1 MWGKVY
7 IGDSRR
13 MREVEDESV
22 DLVVTSPPYWH
33 IKDYGQAGQ
42 IGYGQSLHEYL
53 RGLYAVWSEC
63 ARALRPGAR
72 LCINIG
78 DQFARSAI
86 YGRYKVIP
94 IHAEFIAQCERIGLD
109 FMGSIIW
116 QKKTT
121 MNTTGGAAVMG
132 SYPYPPNGIVELDY
146 EFILLFKK
154 PGPGK
159 TVSKE
164 IKEASQLTKEEW
176 REYFLGHW
184 AFGGA
189 KQQSGHE
196 AMFPAE
202 LPRRLIRMFT
212 FVDDVVLDPFLGSGT
227 TLKSALDLGRN
238 GIGYEINPEYLEMI
252 QEKVSGQEDLF
263 GPRRDVRIEKVGRD
277 LAEEADPAAGEPLNA
292 HDTGYIPAIQDAS
305 PQMDPAAFEDS
316 RETLYKVVEIVDSRT
331 LRLQTGLAVR
341 LVGVICEKTEETMAY
356 LRKRILNKMV
366 LLKNTRGKWM
376 PTEQVEESGRNGT
389 PIEAYVYL
397 KNRIFVNKYL
407 IQSGLCVAD
416 SSVEHKWKEKWRMIN
431 DECRMENGE

>member
-1 MWGKVY
+1 MWGRIY

-33 IKDYGQAGQ
+33 IKDYGQPGQ

-63 ARALRPGAR
+63 ARVLRDGAR

-154 PGPGK
+154 PGRGK

-184 AFGGA
+184 AFGGTR
-189 KQQSGHE
+189 QTGHE

-212 FVDDVVLDPFLGSGT
+212 FVEDVVLDPFLGSGT
-227 TLKSALDLGRN
+227 TLKAALDLGRS

-252 QEKVSGQEDLF
+252 REKVGAEEDLF
-263 GPRRDVRIEKVGRD
+263 GSQRDVRIEKVDRD
-277 LAEEADPAAGEPLNA
+277 LAEEAEPATGEPLKA
-292 HDTGYIPAIQDAS
+292 HDTAGYIPAIQDAS

-316 RETLYKVVEIVDSRT
+316 RETLYKVTEIVDPLT
-331 LRLQTGLAVR
+331 LRLQTGLVVR
-341 LVGVICEKTEETMAY
+341 LVGVRCGRTEETMAY
-356 LRKRILNKMV
+356 LRKRILNKKV

-376 PTEQVEESGRNGT
+376 PTEQVEESGKNGET
-389 PIEAYVYL
+389 VEAYVYL

-407 IQSGLCVAD
+407 IQSGLCSAD
-416 SSVEHKWKEKWRMIN
+416 PSVEHKWKERFMAIA
-431 DECRMENGE
+431 DCGLRIGD